1 MFGYDR
7 SVADLFTLDQEKE
20 TPLRPL
26 ADRIRPKDFA
36 GFVGQE
42 HLVGPKGIIPQ
53 LLSTDRL
60 PSLILWGPPGSGKTT
75 LARIIAQKTNSY
87 FAEFSAVSTGVGEVK
102 EVIQQA
108 KERLKAYHQK
118 TILFLD
124 EVHRFNKAQQD
135 TLLPCVEDGT
145 IILIGA
151 TTENP
156 SFEVIPPLLSR
167 TKVLVLNEL
176 TEDNL
181 KQIVNRALSDR
192 EQGIGEWDLK
202 IQNEALTFL
211 IQAANGDAR
220 QALNTLEIAA
230 NLILSSGDKTK
241 TINSEL
247 VKTALQRSL
256 RYDRAGEEHY
266 NTISALHKSMRG
278 SDPDAALYYLAR
290 MLEAGED
297 PLYVARRCVRFASED
312 VGLADPNALVQAVAV
327 FNACDQIGM
336 PECNVILAQLVVY
349 LALAPKSNS
358 LYKAYSAV
366 QRDVQETL
374 NEPIPLKLRNAP
386 TKLMKELDYGK
397 GYKYAH
403 EYQGH
408 FVPGETYLPEKL
420 RGRKYY
426 RPSEQGKE
434 KNLKPFQKFQHTV

>member
-1 MFGYDR
+1 MFGYDG
-7 SVADLFTLDQEKE
+7 SVADLFTQDQEKE

-26 ADRIRPKDFA
+26 ADRIRPKDFT
-36 GFVGQE
+36 GFVGQD

-53 LLSTDRL
+53 LLAVDRL

-75 LARIIAQKTNSY
+75 LARVIAQKTNSY

-102 EVIQQA
+102 VVIQQA
-108 KERLKAYHQK
+108 RERLKAYHQK
-118 TILFLD
+118 TVLFLD
-124 EVHRFNKAQQD
+124 EIHRFNKAQQD
-135 TLLPCVEDGT
+135 TLLPYVEDGT
-145 IILIGA
+145 ITLIGA

-156 SFEVIPPLLSR
+156 SFEVISPLLSR

-176 TEDNL
+176 TDDNL
-181 KQIVNRALSDR
+181 KQIVNRALTDR
-192 EQGIGEWDLK
+192 EQGIGKWNLK
-202 IQNEALTFL
+202 IEDEALTFL

-220 QALNTLEIAA
+220 QALNTLEISA
-230 NLILSSGDKTK
+230 NLILSSGAKTK
-241 TINSEL
+241 IINSAI

-312 VGLADPNALVQAVAV
+312 VGLADPNALVQAVAA
-327 FNACDQIGM
+327 FQACAQIGM

-349 LALAPKSNS
+349 LTLVPKSNS

-386 TKLMKELDYGK
+386 TKLMKELEYGK

-403 EYQGH
+403 EYPGH
-408 FVPGETYLPEKL
+408 FVPQETYLPEKL
-420 RGRKYY
+420 KGRKYY
-426 RPSEQGKE
+426 YPSNQGQE
-434 KNLKPFQKFQHTV
+434 KRKTLPE